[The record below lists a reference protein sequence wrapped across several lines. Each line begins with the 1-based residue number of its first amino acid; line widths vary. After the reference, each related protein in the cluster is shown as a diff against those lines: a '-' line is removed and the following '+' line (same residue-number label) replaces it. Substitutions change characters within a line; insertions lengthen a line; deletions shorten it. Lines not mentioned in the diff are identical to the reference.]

1 MLCAVTQEGNRKVYL
16 SLPEFLGNLYFG
28 SAAGI
33 DVGFEFTL
41 PSRSSRFRNPH
52 NEK

>member
-28 SAAGI
+28 SAPGI
-33 DVGFEFTL
+33 DVLFNFHIFGDISDIFL
-41 PSRSSRFRNPH
+41 
-52 NEK
+52 